1 MYAIE
6 LIMTALLAM
15 AATIILLEVI
25 YTSRIIAAERR
36 LQLLTE
42 RSIACHS
49 SLGWVGCSV
58 ICNRATDVA
67 QIENL
72 LRTEYDRY
80 EVIAI
85 IDAEV
90 YGELFSEIVSRYR
103 LLELDRPK
111 HQSET
116 DVKIRR
122 LYRSGQRRYRH
133 LVLLDIAQNVEM
145 YNAMNCA
152 LKVASYNY
160 VIPIKG
166 GYYLR
171 QHAIESIAILL
182 SDDSEQNIELLES
195 LGNPSCQIFRY
206 DTVVA
211 KGGFSA
217 NLPHKITPRN
227 TIYTYETYICKSCE
241 KPSPKPSIIKV
252 SVQLSLI
259 VAIGLAATLIA
270 REGDIFGIGISSGSK
285 PAINTE
291 AAKYI
296 LIICAIATTAITL
309 RGIATYQIVASETAK
324 CAVRSMLCYFRRLAA
339 FFLRRKFIVS

>member
-6 LIMTALLAM
+6 LIMTALLAV
-15 AATIILLEVI
+15 AATIILLEII

-36 LQLLTE
+36 LQLLAD
-42 RSIACHS
+42 RSIGCHS

-58 ICNRATDVA
+58 ICHRATDVA

-111 HQSET
+111 HQSDT
-116 DVKIRR
+116 NAKIRR

-133 LVLLDIAQNVEM
+133 LVLLDIQQNVEM
-145 YNAMNCA
+145 YDAMNCA
-152 LKVASYNY
+152 LEVASYNY

-166 GYYLR
+166 GYHLR

-217 NLPHKITPRN
+217 NLPHKIAPRN
-227 TIYTYETYICKSCE
+227 TIYTYETYICKSG
-241 KPSPKPSIIKV
+241 KRQTPKPSIIKV
-252 SVQLSLI
+252 SVQLGLI

-309 RGIATYQIVASETAK
+309 RAIATYQIVTSETAK
-324 CAVRSMLCYFRRLAA
+324 CAVRSMLCYFRHLAA

>member
-6 LIMTALLAM
+6 LIMTALLAV
-15 AATIILLEVI
+15 AAVTILLEII
-25 YTSRIIAAERR
+25 YTSRIIAADRR
-36 LQLLTE
+36 LQLLAD
-42 RSIACHS
+42 RSVGCHS

-116 DVKIRR
+116 DAKIRR

-133 LVLLDIAQNVEM
+133 LVLLDIQQNVEM

-152 LKVASYNY
+152 LKVTSYNY

-206 DTVVA
+206 DTVIA
-211 KGGFSA
+211 KGGFSP
-217 NLPHKITPRN
+217 NLPDKITPRN
-227 TIYTYETYICKSCE
+227 TIYTYETYICKSG
-241 KPSPKPSIIKV
+241 KRQTPKPSIIKV
-252 SVQLSLI
+252 SVQLGLI

-309 RGIATYQIVASETAK
+309 RAIATYQIVASETAK

>member
-6 LIMTALLAM
+6 LIITVLLAV
-15 AATIILLEVI
+15 AATIILLEII
-25 YTSRIIAAERR
+25 YTSRIIATERR
-36 LQLLTE
+36 LQLLAD
-42 RSIACHS
+42 RSIGCHS

-58 ICNRATDVA
+58 ICHRVTDAA

-85 IDAEV
+85 IDAEI
-90 YGELFSEIVSRYR
+90 YGELFSEIVTRYR

-116 DVKIRR
+116 DVKIRK

-133 LVLLDIAQNVEM
+133 LVLLDIQQNVGM
-145 YNAMNCA
+145 YDAMNCA
-152 LKVASYNY
+152 LEVTSYNY
-160 VIPIKG
+160 VIPIKE
-166 GYYLR
+166 GYHLR

-211 KGGFSA
+211 KGGFSP
-217 NLPHKITPRN
+217 NLPDKITPRN
-227 TIYTYETYICKSCE
+227 TTYTYETYICKSG
-241 KPSPKPSIIKV
+241 KRQTPKPSIIKV
-252 SVQLSLI
+252 SVQLGLI
-259 VAIGLAATLIA
+259 VAIGLAATIIA

-309 RGIATYQIVASETAK
+309 RAIATYQIVASETAK
-324 CAVRSMLCYFRRLAA
+324 CAVRSMLCYFRRLTA
-339 FFLRRKFIVS
+339 FFLLRKFIVS